1 MTRRAAHRITCAALI
16 AVSTAGAH
24 ACYTGLTII
33 PTAEVLDRGEYG
45 IEQQFDGVFPVTG
58 ADRRILNTEFGI
70 LPGLEAGVDFDLS
83 DVAESNVLL
92 NAKYLICES
101 GKHRPALAVGIC
113 NCNAGDNVG
122 SSPYLVATEDFR
134 GLRGHLGIVRVEG
147 RNRWFVGS
155 DRAINDRLTIMADY
169 VSGPEN
175 SSSAGFSYQLNDR
188 FGVLAGAVLPN
199 ARGQD
204 TGFTLH
210 FVLNGPFSNSG
221 REE

>member
-1 MTRRAAHRITCAALI
+1 MILWLAIGILFLIPESRAF
-16 AVSTAGAH
+16 

-58 ADRRILNTEFGI
+58 ADTTILNTEFGI
-70 LPGLEAGVDFDLS
+70 LPRFEAGVDFDLS
-83 DVAESNVLL
+83 EGAECNVLL

-113 NCNAGDNVG
+113 NAGHNVR
-122 SSPYLVATEDFR
+122 SSPYLVTTADFT
-134 GLRGHLGIVRVEG
+134 GLRGHLGIVRIE
-147 RNRWFVGS
+147 RCNCWFIGS
-155 DRAINDRLTIMADY
+155 DRAVNDRLTIMADY
-169 VSGPEN
+169 VSGSEN
-175 SSSAGFSYQLNDR
+175 SSSAGFSYQFNDR
-188 FGVLAGAVLPN
+188 FGVLVGAMFPN
-199 ARGQD
+199 ARGQR

-210 FVLNGPFSNSG
+210 LVLNGPFSVSG